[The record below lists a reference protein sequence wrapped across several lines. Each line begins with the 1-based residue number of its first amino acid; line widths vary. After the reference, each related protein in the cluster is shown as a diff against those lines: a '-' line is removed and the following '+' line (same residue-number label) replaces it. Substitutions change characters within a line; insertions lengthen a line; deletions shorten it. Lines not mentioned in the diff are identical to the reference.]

1 MAAMRAIVVACLLA
15 YAGPAQAEEP
25 WKVGVTEDQ
34 KKQAKVLLDGGN
46 TLFVDKNYAEAL
58 AKYRAA
64 IDVWDH
70 PAIRFNVVR
79 CLIQLERTDEAAQ
92 ELKLA
97 LKYGAAPLE
106 EAVYAEALAYEKL
119 LAKAVAEIVINC
131 PKEIKVTLDGQDVAC
146 GSSRQVKPGRRL
158 VVGTREGYLTK
169 TFEVIA
175 VGGETQKVEVAL
187 VPLSKAAKIEHRW
200 ATWKPWVVFGA
211 GLALVGIGGLVELQ
225 AQANM
230 DAYKREVQRR
240 CGDTPCLPGA
250 IDDIAERQR
259 DRAET
264 QDVIAVSVM
273 AIGAAT
279 AITGG
284 VMLYLNRGRTVYE
297 QPTTRVGVAP
307 LVGGGALTVGGRF

>member
-1 MAAMRAIVVACLLA
+1 MRAVVVACLLA
-15 YAGPAQAEEP
+15 ATSPAHAEEP

-34 KKQAKVLLDGGN
+34 KTEAKVLLDAGN
-46 TLFVDKNYAEAL
+46 TLFVDKSYTEAL

-64 IDVWDH
+64 IAVWDH

-79 CLIQLERTDEAAQ
+79 ALIQLERTDEAAE

-119 LAKAVAEIVINC
+119 LANQVAEVSITC
-131 PKEIKVTLDGQDVAC
+131 DQKTKVTLDGKDVAC
-146 GSSRQVKPGRRL
+146 GSSRRVKPGRRL

-175 VGGETQKVEVAL
+175 AGGETQKVDVAL
-187 VPLSKAAKIEHRW
+187 VPLAKAAKIEHRW
-200 ATWKPWVVFGA
+200 ATWKPWVVFGG
-211 GLALVGIGGLVELQ
+211 GLALVGVGGLIELQ
-225 AQANM
+225 ARANM
-230 DAYKREVQRR
+230 DAYRREVQLR
-240 CGDTPCLPGA
+240 CGETPCPPGVVSE
-250 IDDIAERQR
+250 DQKNTAEL
-259 DRAET
+259 
-264 QDVIAVSVM
+264 QDVMAVSIM

-297 QPTTRVGVAP
+297 QPTTRIGVLP
-307 LVGGGALTVGGRF
+307 LEGGGLVTFGGKL